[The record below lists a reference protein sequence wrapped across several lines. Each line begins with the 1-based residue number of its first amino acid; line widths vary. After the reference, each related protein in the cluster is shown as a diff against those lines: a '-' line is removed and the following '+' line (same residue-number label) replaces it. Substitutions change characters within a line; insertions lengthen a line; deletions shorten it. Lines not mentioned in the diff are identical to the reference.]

1 MLAEQKQKLKDLVN
15 EIAKEED
22 LGFGEIQIRIQ
33 DFKAVFIRTTKE
45 ERVS

>member
-33 DFKAVFIRTTKE
+33 DFKMVFIKVSKE
-45 ERVS
+45 ERIN

>member
-1 MLAEQKQKLKDLVN
+1 MEISKKQKLKDLVN

-33 DFKAVFIRTTKE
+33 DFKMVFIKVSKE
-45 ERVS
+45 ERTN